1 MPALTLLSVERIKP
15 DGRCRREI
23 PDLALPGH
31 YLVVQPSGA
40 KSFALRY
47 RHRGQP
53 RKPTFGSFPSI
64 NLVEARNRARAALR
78 AIGEGR
84 DPGVEKI
91 AARNAATVD
100 TVEAIAKV
108 FLDRHV
114 RAKNRLKTEQEAERT
129 FRRRV
134 IPAWGQRNIKEITSQ

>member
-23 PDLALPGH
+23 PDSALPGH

-53 RKPTFGSFPSI
+53 EDLGSFPSI

-134 IPAWGQRNIKEITSQ
+134 IPAWAKKHQGD